1 MSRTAESTGDLTLV
15 CEWCGAQVGEA
26 GWKYCAGG
34 IPVSPVFER
43 LSPIHVASP
52 PEGPPARTV
61 LPTDGLRSAM
71 STGREIR
78 LTEEDDWWVARDV
91 TAGLTAQGETR
102 DDALDA
108 LDAVVDAVHGDGGHE
123 PTDEELR
130 ELGVDPETARTQ
142 GELPDVLQE

>member
-1 MSRTAESTGDLTLV
+1 
-15 CEWCGAQVGEA
+15 
-26 GWKYCAGG
+26 
-34 IPVSPVFER
+34 
-43 LSPIHVASP
+43 
-52 PEGPPARTV
+52 
-61 LPTDGLRSAM
+61 M